1 MIAYAYCLSTM
12 SRGRL
17 MLLMLVLLMVSF
29 KACLPSDVVS
39 SARCPAYCICADT
52 VIVCTCADAPSN
64 HTTLD
69 SFRGI
74 EYIGKI
80 FIHSCGKLVIT
91 SDTFAGLAVGHEIS
105 ITNISSLTV
114 QSYAFR
120 DMTKCPDQLTVRDSG
135 LELLAENAFA
145 GFRQAKHVWFRNVS
159 IGRIETGAF
168 RHLSDVQYLY
178 FREASIGTLETGALG
193 WLSNVSNVFMRGRL
207 AVGWLGPALLRK
219 STFNKFMLEDAKI
232 ETMDPYALVAGSS
245 RFDSIEL
252 FNCRISRVS
261 TGGDGAPL
269 DPADGG
275 ERVHFFNV
283 AVAGRLCLGAF
294 SNVLELKF
302 EQCRFDRLSAS
313 TMRLRDVRSV
323 ALVRSSV
330 GRIDERAFDAAE
342 RVRSVRFEH
351 ALIDHIS
358 GGSFSSLDQ
367 VDYFLLLSTTVQT
380 MHTEAFRNC
389 SIGSL
394 IVDSSRVQ
402 NWQSSSIESTTLD
415 QLRVVDSRLGTVAA
429 GVFRRTLAAKFTF
442 KRNNVTDA
450 DPAWLADLH
459 SDRVNVSENR
469 FSNQVHFSNFSFNQL
484 HLTGNQF
491 RCQCT
496 SWLDQMI
503 RLHAVSSS
511 PDNAET
517 PSHCTVHSN
526 GCVDQPRRP
535 VISFANFSKRNCVAG
550 NDHSDGTGNTG
561 GKLIHW
567 QVGPLRCSSAVPL
580 WTECTCTATPS
591 VGDRPPTL
599 TFNTSVVRVGNC
611 KLLHLVDNFAG
622 QAQSV
627 ILHNST
633 LLVDGQ
639 VFSSMD
645 KLLSLTIVDCS
656 LEMKQS
662 RVFRTKIPILQ
673 LRLENVTIE
682 TAEVET
688 HWLAQIDVARLI
700 VDKSRLGHLRPL
712 TADGARIGRL
722 IMNQNHFRS
731 FNFAALRAIQTGQVD
746 IVDNVID
753 RVEGVPSVEADV
765 ENNGNRLCFANNTV
779 PCSQYQRLHRA
790 IDSNANNACKWS
802 KNRCKHSLSNQSTE
816 DFEHLQSTGDAARCT
831 VLPPL
836 LWFSFVLLPQL
847 VLSHFYNLL
856 Q

>member
-1 MIAYAYCLSTM
+1 MIAYACLWTM
-12 SRGRL
+12 NLDQR
-17 MLLMLVLLMVSF
+17 MLLLVLLMVSF
-29 KACLPSDVVS
+29 QACFPSDVVT

-52 VIVCTCADAPSN
+52 VIVCTCADAPSD

-105 ITNISSLTV
+105 ITNVSSLTV

-207 AVGWLGPALLRK
+207 AVGWLGPALLRR
-219 STFNKFMLEDAKI
+219 STFGKFMLEDAKI
-232 ETMDPYALVAGSS
+232 ETMDAYALVASSS

-261 TGGDGAPL
+261 AGGDGAPL

-283 AVAGRLCLGAF
+283 AVAGRLCLGTF

-330 GRIDERAFDAAE
+330 GKIDERAFDAAE

-367 VDYFLLLSTTVQT
+367 IDYFLLLSTTVQT

-429 GVFRRTLAAKFTF
+429 GVFRRTLTAKFTF

-459 SDRVNVSENR
+459 ADQVNVSQNR

-503 RLHAVSSS
+503 RLQAAS
-511 PDNAET
+511 ET

-526 GCVDQPRRP
+526 GCADQPRRP
-535 VISFANFSKRNCVAG
+535 VVSFANFSKRHCVAV
-550 NDHSDGTGNTG
+550 NDHSDGTDNTG
-561 GKLIHW
+561 GGNLIHW

-591 VGDRPPTL
+591 VGDYPPTL
-599 TFNTSVVRVGNC
+599 TFNTSVVRVSNC

-622 QAQSV
+622 QAHSL

-633 LLVDGQ
+633 LLVAGQ
-639 VFSSMD
+639 VFNSMD

-662 RVFRTKIPILQ
+662 RVFRTRNPILQ
-673 LRLENVTIE
+673 MRLENVTIE
-682 TAEVET
+682 TADAGT
-688 HWLAQIDVARLI
+688 QWLSQIDVARLI
-700 VDKSRLGHLRPL
+700 VDKSRLGHLRSL
-712 TADGARIGRL
+712 TIDGARIGRL
-722 IMNQNHFRS
+722 TMNQNHFRS
-731 FNFAALRAIQTGQVD
+731 FNFAALKAIQIGQVD

-753 RVEGVPSVEADV
+753 HVEGVPSVEEDV
-765 ENNGNRLCFANNTV
+765 ENGKRLCFANNTV
-779 PCSQYQRLHRA
+779 PCSQYQSLHRA

-802 KNRCKHSLSNQSTE
+802 KNRCKHSLSNLSND
-816 DFEHLQSTGDAARCT
+816 DFEHLQSTGDAARCK

-836 LWFSFVLLPQL
+836 LWFPFVLLPQL
-847 VLSHFYNLL
+847 VLSHFHNLL
-856 Q
+856 